1 MTFGKQGRLIHRF
14 LATAAAVV
22 LLAGVASAQTQT
34 TDTLADLVTNHGTL
48 SLGDKVFSD
57 FTFQESGLTSFDPSN
72 IQVTLSIVGG
82 TYFLTWDG
90 NMSLTSSSGPVTA
103 DLVLGYSVTA
113 TGGLI
118 DSIDASFT
126 GSAQPFTGA
135 FLAVDETARNANGN
149 VVGSTHLD
157 AQHRSDSFP
166 IAPPQAFLRVTKDV
180 GFAIS
185 NPNGGFV
192 SISEIGQSFHQAIP
206 EPATTM
212 LFGSGLLSGVLYLRR
227 RRR

>member
-1 MTFGKQGRLIHRF
+1 MAFGQQRRVIYRF
-14 LATAAAVV
+14 LATAAAVL
-22 LLAGVASAQTQT
+22 LLAGVASAQNRT
-34 TDTLADLVTNHGTL
+34 TDTLADLVTNHQTL
-48 SLGDKVFSD
+48 TLGDKVFSD
-57 FTFQESGLTSFDPSN
+57 FTFQNSGLTSFDPSN

-90 NMSLTSSSGPVTA
+90 NMSLTSSSGPITA
-103 DLVLGYSVTA
+103 DLLLGYTVTA

-118 DSIDASFT
+118 DTIDASFT
-126 GSAQPFTGA
+126 GSAQPSNGA
-135 FLAVDETARNANGN
+135 FLAVDETARDANGN
-149 VVGSTHLD
+149 VVGTTHLD
-157 AQHRSDSFP
+157 SQHRSDSFP
-166 IAPPQAFLRVTKDV
+166 INPPQRSLRVTKDI

-185 NPNGGFV
+185 NANGGFV
-192 SISEIGQSFHQAIP
+192 TISEIGQSFHQAVP

>member
-1 MTFGKQGRLIHRF
+1 MAFGKQGRVVCRF
-14 LATAAAVV
+14 LATAAAVFI
-22 LLAGVASAQTQT
+22 LAGVASAQNRT

-48 SLGDKVFSD
+48 SLGDKVFSG

-90 NMSLTSSSGPVTA
+90 NMSLASNSGPVTA
-103 DLVLGYSVTA
+103 DLLLGYSVTA

-118 DSIDASFT
+118 DTIDASFT
-126 GSAQPFTGA
+126 GSAQPSGA
-135 FLAVDETARNANGN
+135 FIAVDETARDANGN
-149 VVGSTHLD
+149 IVGTTHLD
-157 AQHRSDSFP
+157 AQHHSDSFP
-166 IAPPQAFLRVTKDV
+166 INPPQATLRVTKDV

-192 SISEIGQSFHQAIP
+192 SISEISQSFHQTVP

-212 LFGSGLLSGVLYLRR
+212 LVGSGLLSGVLYLRR